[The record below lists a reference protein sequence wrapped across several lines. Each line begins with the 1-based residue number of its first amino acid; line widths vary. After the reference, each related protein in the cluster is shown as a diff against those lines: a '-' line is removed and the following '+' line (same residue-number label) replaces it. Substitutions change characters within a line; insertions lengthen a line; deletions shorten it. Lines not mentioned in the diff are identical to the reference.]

1 MLDRNLVANQLER
14 ILETLHKRNA
24 SDDLLSDLEKLSAI
38 IARRRELQTQTDSLR
53 GDRKRLSKQIGGLM
67 REKKFEDAEEI
78 KQDVT
83 KIGNRLDLLEEER
96 KVLQG
101 QEDGLLLIFP
111 NLLDERVPDGTDEE
125 DNELVEQWGEPKQF
139 DFEPKEHHILGEE
152 LGLYDAER
160 AAKIA
165 GSRFSIL
172 KGDLAKMERALI
184 QLFLD
189 VAEDNGYTEVL
200 VPYIVNRDAMT
211 GTGQLPKFEEDLFK
225 LTSEING
232 MDGFLIPTAEV
243 PVTNMF
249 RDEIINEEDLPIHM
263 CAFTPCF
270 RAEAGTYGKDTH
282 GLIRQHQFHKVEL
295 VKITKPEHSDAEH
308 NALTDH
314 ACGILQALELPYRKM
329 RLCAGDTSFA
339 AQMCFDL
346 EVWLPGQGKYREIS
360 SCSNFGEF
368 QARRMRTRFRPK
380 GGKPQLC
387 HTINGSGLA
396 VGRTLVAIMENYQQ
410 ADGSILI
417 PTVLQPYMRGKTKIT
432 LED

>member
-1 MLDRNLVANQLER
+1 
-14 ILETLHKRNA
+14 
-24 SDDLLSDLEKLSAI
+24 
-38 IARRRELQTQTDSLR
+38 
-53 GDRKRLSKQIGGLM
+53 M
-67 REKKFEDAEEI
+67 REKKFEEAEQV

-83 KIGNRLDLLEEER
+83 KIGNRLDLLEDER

-111 NLLDERVPDGTDEE
+111 NLLDERVPNGTDEE

-139 DFEPKEHHILGEE
+139 AFEPKEHHILGEE

-189 VAEDNGYTEVL
+189 TAEDNGYTEVL
-200 VPYIVNRDAMT
+200 VPYIVNRDTMT

-249 RDEIINEEDLPIHM
+249 RDEIINEEDLPIHL

-308 NALTDH
+308 QALTAH
-314 ACGILQALELPYRKM
+314 ACGILEALELPYRKM

-410 ADGSILI
+410 ADGSIAI

-432 LED
+432 LEE